1 VEASQVRYLA
11 SHFSQHAFF
20 DSRRTFLVTV
30 RIVHQSHL
38 ERTAITKE
46 GLIMDPHFH
55 EYLAAVAGMQ
65 AIYGEPAD
73 EGCSEFHKES
83 AEAGEVT
90 AHAAA

>member
-1 VEASQVRYLA
+1 
-11 SHFSQHAFF
+11 
-20 DSRRTFLVTV
+20 
-30 RIVHQSHL
+30 
-38 ERTAITKE
+38 
-46 GLIMDPHFH
+46 MDPHFH

-65 AIYGEPAD
+65 EIYGEPAE